1 MFEKKEWLFRFIPNP
16 ETIRGFLDRDYSG
29 PRQPRAID
37 SFSLGI
43 GRPGSEGYRVRGG
56 GGQVGPPFGAR

>member
-1 MFEKKEWLFRFIPNP
+1 MVFEKKEWLFRFIPNP
-16 ETIRGFLDRDYSG
+16 ETIRGF

-43 GRPGSEGYRVRGG
+43 GRPGSEGFRVRD
-56 GGQVGPPFGAR
+56 